1 MNTPRPSA
9 PPAVRWITRTLEDA
23 GHDTWAVGGAVR
35 DALMGRPSGD
45 WDLTTQARPDQ
56 LQRLF
61 RRTVPIGVEHGTV
74 GVLARDGTM
83 FEVTTFRKDVETDGR
98 HAVVAFADRV
108 EDDLA
113 RRDFTINA
121 IAWHPLR
128 EELLDPFQGIEDLEA
143 GVLRTVGVAADR
155 FAEDYLRVLRAF
167 RFAGR
172 FALQIEQETWSALCE
187 SVPHLPLLSGE
198 RIREELLKVLSADRK
213 PSGALTLYAESGAMT
228 VLYPELSQP
237 SSSVAGA
244 DSWSDTLAGVDQLP
258 PGRPF
263 LRLAQLLWG
272 VDPSSVASL
281 LTRLRLSNA
290 QVDEIA
296 RRAECAEMPSAEAD
310 DQAFRRWLSATGRS
324 RFAAVARMG
333 LARARA
339 RRHAGHRDTCDA
351 VVAAWRRARAVL
363 ASGSALSVAELE
375 FDGSD
380 LIRMGLRPGPD
391 FGRILDDLLDFVLV
405 DPARNRAD
413 VLESRV
419 GAIVGSGD
427 A

>member
-1 MNTPRPSA
+1 MA
-9 PPAVRWITRTLEDA
+9 PW
-23 GHDTWAVGGAVR
+23 
-35 DALMGRPSGD
+35 
-45 WDLTTQARPDQ
+45 
-56 LQRLF
+56 
-61 RRTVPIGVEHGTV
+61 

-83 FEVTTFRKDVETDGR
+83 FEVTTFRRDVETDGR

-128 EELLDPFQGIEDLEA
+128 EELLDPFQGIEDLDA
-143 GVLRTVGVAADR
+143 RVLRTVGVAADR
-155 FAEDYLRVLRAF
+155 FAEDYLRILRAF

-187 SVPHLPLLSGE
+187 SVHHLPTLSGE
-198 RIREELLKVLSADRK
+198 RIREELLKVLSADRR
-213 PSGALTLYAESGAMT
+213 PSGALTLYAESGALT
-228 VLYPELSQP
+228 VLYPELSQLR
-237 SSSVAGA
+237 SSVAGE
-244 DSWSDTLAGVDQLP
+244 DSWSDTLASVDQLP
-258 PGRPF
+258 PGRPY

-272 VDPSSVASL
+272 VDPSGVASVL
-281 LTRLRLSNA
+281 MRLRLSNA
-290 QVDEIA
+290 RVDEIA
-296 RRAECAEMPSAEAD
+296 RRTACAEMPSAAD
-310 DQAFRRWLSATGRS
+310 DDEVFRRWLSATGRS

-339 RRHAGHRDTCDA
+339 RRQAGHRDTCDG

-363 ASGSALSVAELE
+363 ASGCALSVAELE
-375 FDGSD
+375 FDGRD

-391 FGRILDDLLDFVLV
+391 FGRILDGLLDFVLE

-413 VLESRV
+413 VLEGRV
-419 GAIVGSGD
+419 GAIAESGD